1 MADYSFGYGGIGSG
15 IDISSMVSQLVA
27 ADRAPQDARLNKLES
42 AAKFK
47 LSGVGSVSSAFDA
60 LKTALEALKKSDAMG
75 ARSVSSVSADSTAGT
90 DNVLGASVG
99 KGTPAGQYQIEVLSL
114 ASAHKLMG
122 AAVATGT
129 LFDAGK
135 LSLSMGGE
143 SVTIDIATGSS
154 LADIRSAINDKA
166 ASLGVQVSLMTSD
179 DGQHLSIAST
189 KTGAANAISLAFVE
203 GGGDLSALVG
213 GMQQTNAAADAR
225 VSIDGLVTTSAGNAI
240 ADAVPG
246 MTLTLKKT
254 GTSTV
259 TVASD
264 AAASRKPVEDV
275 VKAYNAA
282 IKAIASATSYNK
294 ETDTPSS
301 LTGDG
306 QMRGAAG
313 QLRGMMAD
321 LLGGLAAQGLDA
333 KSIGLQTRAY
343 PSNDGTLVLDT
354 AKFDAAMAAN
364 PGKITAAFTGSDG
377 FAARLAGVVNGY
389 VGTDGSFTLRTK
401 GINDQLKDVA
411 RQRESVNLR
420 MEATAK
426 RYQAQ
431 FVALDTLMA
440 QMSTTSN
447 YLAQQL
453 TALSAQQRL

>member
-27 ADRAPQDARLNKLES
+27 ADRAPQDARLAKLES

-60 LKTALEALKKSDAMG
+60 LKTALDALKKSDAMG
-75 ARSVSSVSADSTAGT
+75 ARTVGSVSADSTSGT
-90 DNVLGASVG
+90 DNVLSASVG
-99 KGTPAGQYQIEVLSL
+99 KGTPAGQYQIEVLAL

-122 AAVATGT
+122 AAVPSGT
-129 LFDAGK
+129 LFDAGQ

-166 ASLGVQVSLMTSD
+166 ASLGVQASLLTSD
-179 DGQHLSIAST
+179 DGQHLSVAST
-189 KTGAANAISLAFVE
+189 RTGAANAVSIQLVE
-203 GGGDLSALVG
+203 GGGDLSTLVG
-213 GMQQTNAAADAR
+213 GLQQKTAAADAR
-225 VSIDGLVTTSAGNAI
+225 VSIDGLITTSEGNAI

-246 MTLTLKKT
+246 MTLALKAT

-259 TVASD
+259 TVATD

-282 IKAIASATSYNK
+282 IKAIATATSYNK

-301 LTGDG
+301 LTGDA

-313 QLRGMMAD
+313 QLRAIMGD
-321 LLGGLAAQGLDA
+321 LLGELAVQGLDA
-333 KSIGLQTRAY
+333 RTLGLQTRAY
-343 PSNDGTLVLDT
+343 PSSDGTLVLDS

-364 PGKITAAFTGSDG
+364 PGKITAAFSGSEG
-377 FAARLAGVVNGY
+377 FAARLSGVVEGY

-411 RQRESVNLR
+411 RQRESVDLR

-431 FVALDTLMA
+431 FVALDSLMA

-447 YLAQQL
+447 YLSQQL
-453 TALSAQQRL
+453 AALSAQLA